1 MGFGGSAGLEA
12 PTVQSSAAFASEAA
26 ERFNLDYRHRLVL
39 IGCAA
44 TASLA
49 AMFSAPLAAIVFAVE
64 VIMIDMTT
72 ASLVPLLIASLSAL
86 LTTTL
91 FIDPK
96 SSCKRG
102 GTSRNGMEPSWLSC
116 LLPSMCGLA
125 SVWFSAV
132 YRGAGKGDEK
142 VPAPRRPDCR
152 RGSLVGVARGFSI
165 ALWRRV

>member
-1 MGFGGSAGLEA
+1 M
-12 PTVQSSAAFASEAA
+12 QSSAAFASEAA
-26 ERFNLDYRHRLVL
+26 RQFNLDYRHRLVL

-86 LTTTL
+86 LTTNL
-91 FIDPK
+91 FIDPEELVQAG
-96 SSCKRG
+96 RNLPEWD
-102 GTSRNGMEPSWLSC
+102 GTFLAFVPFAVI
-116 LLPSMCGLA
+116 CGLA

-132 YRGAGKGDEK
+132 NA
-142 VPAPRRPDCR
+142 
-152 RGSLVGVARGFSI
+152 S
-165 ALWRRV
+165 

>member
-1 MGFGGSAGLEA
+1 MISPVFASFITVGFGGSAGLEA

-26 ERFNLDYRHRLVL
+26 RAISTSTTATAWYL

-86 LTTTL
+86 LTTNL
-91 FIDPK
+91 
-96 SSCKRG
+96 
-102 GTSRNGMEPSWLSC
+102 
-116 LLPSMCGLA
+116 
-125 SVWFSAV
+125 VH
-132 YRGAGKGDEK
+132 
-142 VPAPRRPDCR
+142 RP
-152 RGSLVGVARGFSI
+152 
-165 ALWRRV
+165 